1 VADVYNELRSFS
13 VEVDVHDPHASSEE
27 LMEEYG
33 YGLVDEI
40 KGKCNAVIV
49 AVNHREYL
57 DLDEEYFKSIL
68 VPNGIFVDV
77 KGIYRDKI
85 KELTSWSL

>member
-1 VADVYNELRSFS
+1 
-13 VEVDVHDPHASSEE
+13 

-40 KGKCNAVIV
+40 KGKYNAVIV

-57 DLDEEYFKSIL
+57 DLDEDYFKSIL
-68 VPNGIFVDV
+68 VPEGIFVDV
-77 KGIYRDKI
+77 KGIYRDRI
-85 KELTSWSL
+85 KELTYWSL

>member
-1 VADVYNELRSFS
+1 
-13 VEVDVHDPHASSEE
+13 
-27 LMEEYG
+27 MEEYG

-40 KGKCNAVIV
+40 KGKYNAVIV
-49 AVNHREYL
+49 AVNNREYL

-85 KELTSWSL
+85 KELTYWSL